1 MAATRICRLCCNIVT
16 STRCSAL
23 FSKESVQRCLPDRL
37 GKLLELP
44 ISECD
49 GLSSY
54 ICRACTNKFQSL
66 ESKLKA
72 FRSMAKCG
80 FEQGRNKASIC
91 SPMVSG
97 RKRTKDTSG
106 LEASPHTVHAR
117 PLAKRLTVGAPGR
130 RLAFS
135 TREERRL
142 IATNHICR
150 IQESSLFHS
159 AHRLSSS
166 ATAVRIDQSRA
177 VFFLLTVC

>member
-1 MAATRICRLCCNIVT
+1 MQIVLQHCYFY
-16 STRCSAL
+16 SLLSSVQQR
-23 FSKESVQRCLPDRL
+23 KESVQRCLPDRL

-44 ISECD
+44 VSECD

-150 IQESSLFHS
+150 
-159 AHRLSSS
+159 
-166 ATAVRIDQSRA
+166 
-177 VFFLLTVC
+177 

>member
-1 MAATRICRLCCNIVT
+1 MFKPTMAATRICRLCCNIVT

-135 TREERRL
+135 TKEERRL

-150 IQESSLFHS
+150 
-159 AHRLSSS
+159 
-166 ATAVRIDQSRA
+166 
-177 VFFLLTVC
+177 